1 MVQAPSTVD
10 LLFEQASVL
19 GPEERALLAHRLIDS
34 IVDGSGEKEP
44 GYDEYWD
51 AELKRE
57 LDELRNGHADL
68 VEWDDA
74 VKQVFGSRG
83 Q

>member
-1 MVQAPSTVD
+1 MVQAPSAVD

-51 AELKRE
+51 AELKRQNE
-57 LDELRNGHADL
+57 ALAAGEGDL
-68 VEWDDA
+68 IPLEQA
-74 VKQVFGSRG
+74 RHLMFGPRD
-83 Q
+83 